1 MPSYA
6 VLLVFLGFVA
16 LLTAWLPAY
25 LEKRPMSLPIVL
37 VVIGMVTFRLPWFES
52 PDPRLHLDTAER
64 LTEFGVI
71 VSLMG
76 AGLAIDR
83 PFGLRAW
90 STTWRLLAVAMPLSI
105 AAIALLGWWFA
116 GLSVAGAALLGAAL
130 APTDPVLARD
140 VQVGEP
146 STDDH
151 AREDEVRFSLTS
163 EAGLN
168 DALAFPFVHGAIAL
182 ALAAAGL
189 AHRSTIEW
197 LAVAVV
203 YRLAVG
209 IAVGWLVGVLLG
221 RVFFSPPGRLT
232 ALADRAQGF
241 VAIASTL
248 LAYGLTEMA
257 HGYGFLAVFVTA
269 VTLRSAER
277 HHEFH
282 VVLHEFARQ
291 VEEMLMVALLLL
303 LGGAVSNGLLNELTW
318 PGFAVAVLGVLV
330 VRPIVAG
337 VALLGGRPRTS
348 ERRTIAFF
356 GVRGIGSIYYLT
368 FALQHGP
375 FDDTDALWS
384 IVTCA
389 ILLSVVV
396 HGVAATP
403 VMRRLDR
410 HRRRRHAQVTLPKAG
425 TASGLDEPV
434 AEPTG

>member
-1 MPSYA
+1 MPAYTL
-6 VLLVFLGFVA
+6 LLVFAGVVA

-25 LEKRPMSLPIVL
+25 LERRPMSLPIVL
-37 VVIGMVTFRLPWFES
+37 VVIGMLAFRLPWFDP
-52 PDPRLHLDTAER
+52 PDPRLHLEPAAR
-64 LTEFGVI
+64 LTELGVI

-83 PFGLRAW
+83 PVGRGAW
-90 STTWRLLAVAMPLSI
+90 STTWRLLSVAMPLTI
-105 AAIALLGWWFA
+105 AAIALLGWWIA
-116 GLSVAGAALLGAAL
+116 GLSVAAAALLGAAL
-130 APTDPVLARD
+130 APTDPVLAQD

-146 STDDH
+146 TIDDH
-151 AREDEVRFSLTS
+151 GTREDEVRFSLTS

-168 DALAFPFVHGAIAL
+168 DALAFPFVHGAISL
-182 ALAAAGL
+182 ALASAGM
-189 AHRSTIEW
+189 AHRGVVQW
-197 LAVAVV
+197 MAYDVA
-203 YRLAVG
+203 YRLAIGVL
-209 IAVGWLVGVLLG
+209 VGWLVGRVLG

-248 LAYGLTEMA
+248 LAYGITEMA
-257 HGYGFLAVFVTA
+257 RGYGFLAVFVTA
-269 VTLRSAER
+269 VTLRAAER

-282 VVLHEFARQ
+282 VVLHDFARQ

-303 LGGAVSNGLLNELTW
+303 LGGAVSNGLLDGLTW
-318 PGFAVAVLGVLV
+318 PGFAVAVLGVFV

-337 VALLGGRPRTS
+337 LSLLGGRPRVA

-356 GVRGIGSIYYLT
+356 GVRGIGSLYYLT

-389 ILLSVVV
+389 ILLSIFV

-403 VMRRLDR
+403 VMRRLDDR
-410 HRRRRHAQVTLPKAG
+410 RRRRHARTTLPKAG
-425 TASGLDEPV
+425 AAVG
-434 AEPTG
+434 